1 MELVLSPVYSA
12 WDKQRLKDF
21 YLNEVTKMDVST
33 VYVGEVICQKRDTLT
48 EKDYKEIISALKE
61 SGKTVYHST
70 LALITNQS
78 ELDSAKTY
86 LHLFDGVEVNS
97 FGVLN
102 LLIKD
107 DSFKD
112 KKIIIGPFMNIYNS
126 VAADFLLKFNP
137 ERFVTP
143 YEVPYDTIKDIAEN
157 IEKPLEVYAWGQL
170 STALSWRC
178 YTARTFNLER
188 DTCQLKC
195 YDYPDGILLKTVA
208 DEPLYVENGI
218 QVLSSKTHC
227 IIEQMDMLEEI
238 GLKYLRI
245 TPSHTTTSQV
255 VQIFSDVINGKMDKK
270 AAAEKLK
277 NFAEHGLSN
286 GWFLGKPGW
295 EYIAA

>member
-1 MELVLSPVYSA
+1 MELVLSPVYHA
-12 WDKQRLKDF
+12 WNKKRLKDF
-21 YLNEVTKMDVST
+21 YLNEVVNMDVST
-33 VYVGEVICQKRDTLT
+33 VYVGEVICQKRDILN
-48 EKDYKEIISALKE
+48 EDDFKEIIAALK
-61 SGKTVYHST
+61 SAGKTVYHST
-70 LALITNQS
+70 LALITSQD
-78 ELDSAKTY
+78 ELDESKRF

-107 DSFKD
+107 KSLKD

-143 YEVPYDTIKDIAEN
+143 YEVPFDTIKDVAAN
-157 IEKPLEVYAWGQL
+157 IKTPLEVYAWGQL

-188 DTCQLKC
+188 NTCALKC
-195 YDYPDGILLKTVA
+195 FDYPDGILLKTVK

-218 QVLSSKTHC
+218 QVLSSKMHC
-227 IIEQMDMLEEI
+227 IIEQIDMLKDI
-238 GLKYLRI
+238 NMPYLRI
-245 TPSHTTTSQV
+245 TPSHEHTSEV
-255 VQIFSDVINGKMDKK
+255 VKIFSDVVNGRLDSKEAVTTLSD
-270 AAAEKLK
+270 
-277 NFAEHGLSN
+277 FAEHGLSN

-295 EYIAA
+295 EYTAA